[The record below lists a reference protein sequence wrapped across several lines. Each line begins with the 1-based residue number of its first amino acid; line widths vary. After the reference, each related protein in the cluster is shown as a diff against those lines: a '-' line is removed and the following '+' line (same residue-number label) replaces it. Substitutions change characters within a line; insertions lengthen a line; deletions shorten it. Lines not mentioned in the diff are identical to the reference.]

1 MSKIHFWTPDH
12 TEQFWRRT
20 RCPSILCGRTARLTD
35 GTDNLQ
41 PVLPSYTI
49 HKGYG
54 FWLRTT
60 PYFQGCS
67 TRSGILSRLPG
78 DADLPRPRSWRP
90 SSTKSAPTAAPK
102 RPFIENPHGMDQPDN
117 HPTGCA

>member
-12 TEQFWRRT
+12 TEQFLAANPLPVDFVWPHRE
-20 RCPSILCGRTARLTD
+20 AQAD

-41 PVLPSYTI
+41 PVLPSYAI

-60 PYFQGCS
+60 PYFPGLFHEIH
-67 TRSGILSRLPG
+67 GILSRLPG
-78 DADLPRPRSWRP
+78 DADLPTPEEL
-90 SSTKSAPTAAPK
+90 AAQL
-102 RPFIENPHGMDQPDN
+102 DQIRADRG
-117 HPTGCA
+117 TQTTLL